1 MSAGGFVSCPAG
13 AWTRICQWP
22 APFGFVY
29 VSTSGGAVTAN
40 YRVYSAGPPHYFDG
54 TALFG
59 SFTPLVVGPTPYVEL
74 WVNPVTSSLLR
85 VT

>member
-1 MSAGGFVSCPAG
+1 MGTSWVSCPAG
-13 AWTRICQWP
+13 SWTRICQWP

-29 VSTSGGAVTAN
+29 VSTNGGVASAR
-40 YRVYSAGPPHYFDG
+40 YREYSA
-54 TALFG
+54 ALPFYLEGSAQFG

-74 WVNPVTSSLLR
+74 WVNPFTSTVLR

>member
-1 MSAGGFVSCPAG
+1 MGLGWVSCPAG
-13 AWTRICQWP
+13 AWTRIAQTP

-29 VSTSGGAVTAN
+29 VSTNSGVVGTR
-40 YRVYSAGPPHYFDG
+40 YREYSA
-54 TALFG
+54 ALPFYLENSAQFG

-74 WVNPVTSSLLR
+74 WVNPSVSTLMR

>member
-1 MSAGGFVSCPAG
+1 MSAQWISCPAG
-13 AWTRICQWP
+13 VWTRICQTP

-29 VSTSGGAVTAN
+29 VSTNGPSPVVR
-40 YRVYSAGPPHYFDG
+40 YHEYSASAPFYLEGSAQF
-54 TALFG
+54 A

-74 WVNPVTSSLLR
+74 WVNPPVSTLMR